1 SKIFDQEHPI
11 GKVVSVDKLGN
22 FIVTGVLEKKQG
34 KSHLYFDAY
43 VSLSTV
49 PGLENRGIFPRHTND
64 WSPFEPAY
72 TYVLLKEGVEAN
84 QLSAVLSGISSRI
97 YTHTGDKTF
106 AFTQQSLRK
115 ITPGSE
121 QLYNDNSRGSGWP
134 KLWTEIGV
142 ALLILIAGCFNYT
155 NLTIARALTRAKEV
169 GIRKVAGAV
178 RYQIFLQYIVES
190 ICIALFSLGLA
201 TILLSF
207 ILEYKPFNDGYEFM
221 PDVRMDST
229 VLLLF
234 FAFSIVT
241 GMLSGAIPA
250 WILSSFNPVEVLKNI
265 RTKKLFGN
273 ISLQKTLIV
282 FQFSLSLIIIIFL
295 SSFYKQFSYL
305 ATVKHGFR
313 KENIVVLPV
322 YSENKKLLVNELN
335 RISGVEGVAALSGSF
350 GINVSGSVVAAASK
364 EETAPIKVNYYYA
377 DASVVPVM
385 DLQLVAGEN
394 LSESTSDV
402 EEQIL
407 LNETA
412 VQALGLESNGNA
424 IGQTIRINDTT
435 NARIKGVVKNFYY
448 QGTGN
453 AIYPLMLRSKEGE
466 YHHLFV
472 YIPSL
477 NDENKIGEIEAVW
490 KKIYPNRTFTYDWL
504 SKQLQ
509 ADTDQTATISLLGF
523 LALIT
528 ITIGSLGLLGLVVYT
543 VETRRKEISIR
554 KIIGAS
560 VQQLLLLLSKSFI
573 QLLLL
578 AGLIAMPVGYVLCR
592 FFLQNFANRV

>member
-1 SKIFDQEHPI
+1 
-11 GKVVSVDKLGN
+11 
-22 FIVTGVLEKKQG
+22 
-34 KSHLYFDAY
+34 
-43 VSLSTV
+43 
-49 PGLENRGIFPRHTND
+49 
-64 WSPFEPAY
+64 
-72 TYVLLKEGVEAN
+72 
-84 QLSAVLSGISSRI
+84 
-97 YTHTGDKTF
+97 
-106 AFTQQSLRK
+106 
-115 ITPGSE
+115 
-121 QLYNDNSRGSGWP
+121 
-134 KLWTEIGV
+134 
-142 ALLILIAGCFNYT
+142 
-155 NLTIARALTRAKEV
+155 
-169 GIRKVAGAV
+169 
-178 RYQIFLQYIVES
+178 
-190 ICIALFSLGLA
+190 
-201 TILLSF
+201 
-207 ILEYKPFNDGYEFM
+207 
-221 PDVRMDST
+221 
-229 VLLLF
+229 
-234 FAFSIVT
+234 
-241 GMLSGAIPA
+241 
-250 WILSSFNPVEVLKNI
+250 
-265 RTKKLFGN
+265 
-273 ISLQKTLIV
+273 
-282 FQFSLSLIIIIFL
+282 IIFL

-350 GINVSGSVVAAASK
+350 GINVSGSVAAASK

-472 YIPSL
+472 HIPSL

-592 FFLQNFANRV
+592 FFLQNFANRVNFGFWNVLLCFLFLLLIGLITILSQTRRAAVENPSKNLRME